1 MPALPLKAAVRPS
14 ALIKTGR
21 WTMLLLGVA
30 WGSHRWQANHE
41 VEEAFRAKEAIEK
54 PIRDAKHAAEKVVQD
69 RLNLID
75 LANSC
80 GVPVPKDF

>member
-1 MPALPLKAAVRPS
+1 MYKKDNNFGPWLQ
-14 ALIKTGR
+14 TGR

-69 RLNLID
+69 RREWRLFFL
-75 LANSC
+75 
-80 GVPVPKDF
+80 GFDFFFREFFQ